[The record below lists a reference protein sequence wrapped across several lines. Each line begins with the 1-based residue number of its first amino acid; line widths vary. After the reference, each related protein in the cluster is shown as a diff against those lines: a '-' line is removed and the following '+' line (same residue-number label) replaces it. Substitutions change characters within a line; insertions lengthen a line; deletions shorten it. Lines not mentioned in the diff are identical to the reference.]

1 MVHQFRQGGAGQTN
15 SNAFVNLNRLSVL
28 NRNQTLSGGEI
39 MSIWNRMHRDERG
52 QTALEAAIILIA
64 FIVVASV
71 FAFAILSAGSAST
84 EKGEAAIYA
93 GLEGVQS
100 SMTVIGTIIG
110 NGNAAGDAVDSVVF
124 TLGLVSGGDPVDL
137 TSTAADRVL
146 LVSYRDAAQYEN
158 NLAWDVEWVG
168 ANDADDMLEEGERA
182 ELTVYFAGANASPAL
197 GTPLGVKT
205 PFSLEIKPP
214 TGAVLSLNRTP
225 AAIEAVMDLR

>member
-1 MVHQFRQGGAGQTN
+1 M
-15 SNAFVNLNRLSVL
+15 SV
-28 NRNQTLSGGEI
+28 
-39 MSIWNRMHRDERG
+39 WNRMHRDESG

-100 SMTVIGTIIG
+100 SMTIIGTVIG
-110 NGNAAGDAVDSVVF
+110 NGNTGGTAVDSVVF

-137 TSTAADRVL
+137 TATAADRVL

-158 NLAWDVEWVG
+158 NLNWDVAFVG
-168 ANDADDMLEEGERA
+168 ANDSDAMLEEGERA
-182 ELTVYFAGANASPAL
+182 ELTVYFAGTSANPAL
-197 GTPLGVKT
+197 GTPLGIKT

-214 TGAVLSLNRTP
+214 TGAVLSLNRTTP